1 MANETREKA
10 DPKNAKDMHKNWT
23 LYCPTTQKTNEKI
36 FNFNP
41 SISFLKNL
49 KLYRPHLWI
58 FFKWNFSQTGGK
70 RVSLTSF
77 KKILMSV
84 QRKHTKGP
92 LVKGL
97 WKVCLARYVNCCVIG
112 HELI

>member
-77 KKILMSV
+77 KKYLCLFNENIL
-84 QRKHTKGP
+84 RDP
-92 LVKGL
+92 L
-97 WKVCLARYVNCCVIG
+97 WKGFERSV
-112 HELI
+112 